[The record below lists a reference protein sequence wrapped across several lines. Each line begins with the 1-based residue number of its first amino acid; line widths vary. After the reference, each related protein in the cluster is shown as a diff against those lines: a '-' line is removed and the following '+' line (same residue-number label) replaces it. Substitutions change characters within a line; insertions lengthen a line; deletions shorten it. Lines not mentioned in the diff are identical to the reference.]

1 MRDEVVDTFTGD
13 DLDRARWLPAYLPAW
28 ASRAENA
35 ARDRLTGDGL
45 VLEVPP
51 DQGLWCRDT
60 HQPPL
65 RTSTI
70 ASADWSGPLGSERGP
85 QPFRPGLRVRE
96 EQPRFVGW
104 LVDGGYVE
112 IRCRMS
118 LTHRSMAALWLAGWD
133 EDPHDSGELCVVE
146 VFGSAAEPGRSAEVG
161 MGIKAL
167 RDPRLRDDVAAPRLP
182 IDVADWHTYRV
193 DWDDAE
199 ARFAVD
205 GVTLRTCPRPP
216 RYPLVLM
223 IGVFDFPDGTET
235 THTPALEISRVA
247 GTATREGQGRTA

>member
-1 MRDEVVDTFTGD
+1 
-13 DLDRARWLPAYLPAW
+13 
-28 ASRAENA
+28 
-35 ARDRLTGDGL
+35 
-45 VLEVPP
+45 
-51 DQGLWCRDT
+51 
-60 HQPPL
+60 
-65 RTSTI
+65 
-70 ASADWSGPLGSERGP
+70 
-85 QPFRPGLRVRE
+85 
-96 EQPRFVGW
+96 
-104 LVDGGYVE
+104 
-112 IRCRMS
+112 
-118 LTHRSMAALWLAGWD
+118 GWD

-146 VFGSAAEPGRSAEVG
+146 VFGSAVEPGRSAEVG

-235 THTPALEISRVA
+235 AHTPALEISRAA
-247 GTATREGQGRTA
+247 GTATREGQGSPANGSAFGDRSETSSTFLPAHGASRGIPFPPESDRRSSPQAERP

>member
-1 MRDEVVDTFTGD
+1 HLHRRRPRPCAVAARIPAGVGLARRER
-13 DLDRARWLPAYLPAW
+13 RARPADRRRP
-28 ASRAENA
+28 RAGGA
-35 ARDRLTGDGL
+35 AGPGS
-45 VLEVPP
+45 VVP
-51 DQGLWCRDT
+51 RH

-146 VFGSAAEPGRSAEVG
+146 VFGSAVEPGRSAEVG

-167 RDPRLRDDVAAPRLP
+167 RDPRLRDDV
-182 IDVADWHTYRV
+182 
-193 DWDDAE
+193 
-199 ARFAVD
+199 
-205 GVTLRTCPRPP
+205 TLRTGPRPP

-247 GTATREGQGRTA
+247 GTATREGQ